1 MLPQTAMIE
10 RVRALCQQDDRIVA
24 AMLYG
29 SFTRGEGD
37 QFSDIEFVV
46 FVIDLYL
53 PSLNQQD
60 WVAQIAPLALY
71 FADDVG
77 HHTAIFRNLVRGEFH
92 FEPASAI
99 PKIATWQGN
108 AWFPSHESTLLL
120 DRTDELALSLDHLV
134 GSPPARDT
142 PMQVESLIVNFI
154 NWILFGSQVLARG
167 EHARALELLSISH
180 RYLLWMVRLLEGTT
194 EHWPT
199 PTKGLERDISA
210 EVYQRLVG
218 CTATLEQGSLRRAYE
233 ATWRWGRELM
243 GSLALR
249 HNLNLPL
256 PLLDDLT
263 GYLAT
268 LPH

>member
-1 MLPQTAMIE
+1 MIE
-10 RVRALCQQDDRIVA
+10 RVRQLCQRDDRIVA

-46 FVIDLYL
+46 FVVDSVL

-71 FADDVG
+71 FADDLG
-77 HHTAIFRNLVRGEFH
+77 HHTAIFRSLIRGEFH
-92 FEPASAI
+92 FEPTSAM
-99 PKIATWQGN
+99 PKIAAWQGN
-108 AWFPSHESTLLL
+108 AWFPSHEATILL
-120 DRTDELALSLDHLV
+120 DRTGELSHYVAGLV
-134 GSPPARDT
+134 GPPPARDT

-154 NWILFGSQVLARG
+154 NWVVFGSHVLARG
-167 EHARALELLSISH
+167 ERARALEVLSITH
-180 RYLLWMVRLLEGTT
+180 RYLLWMVRLLEGAT

-199 PTKGLERDISA
+199 PAKGLEQDISA
-210 EVYQRLVG
+210 EAYQRFTA

-233 ATWRWGRELM
+233 ATWRWGCDSM
-243 GSLALR
+243 GSLARR
-249 HNLNLPL
+249 HNLSQPL
-256 PLLDDLT
+256 PLLDQITD
-263 GYLAT
+263 YLAT